1 MQLEVEERLEDGGG
15 GKEGDEEEVDERRDE
30 EKERARLPEGVSAPS
45 FSTGKQIPS
54 DESSCN

>member
-15 GKEGDEEEVDERRDE
+15 GKEGDEDEVDERRGE
-30 EKERARLPEGVSAPS
+30 EKERVRLPEGVSAPS
-45 FSTGKQIPS
+45 FSTGKRIPS